1 MFIKHLLRTCSVLNG
16 AANTHEVSNVCVD
29 GVPVVSP
36 VRSELKGAHD
46 RGNAEFDS
54 GGQ

>member
-16 AANTHEVSNVCVD
+16 AANTNEVSNAGVD
-29 GVPVVSP
+29 GVPVVSL
-36 VRSELKGAHD
+36 VRCELKGAHD
-46 RGNAEFDS
+46 RGNAEFDV